1 MSIYT
6 FVFWFYALI
15 VGWMVT
21 VLGCRWVKQTEAN
34 MAIEKNSHARALQG
48 TDAEEEAWQQ
58 LEDQQRADKVKE
70 SYLLANTAAI
80 EWIDSLSRSE
90 LSLVTLRKAYA
101 SGYFNALIRR
111 NRE

>member
-6 FVFWFYALI
+6 VVFWFYALI

-21 VLGCRWVKQTEAN
+21 VWGCRWVKQVEEK
-34 MAIEKNSHARALQG
+34 MHIEKIAPARALQG

-70 SYLLANTAAI
+70 AYLLANTAAI

-101 SGYFNALIRR
+101 SGYFDALCKKL
-111 NRE
+111 

>member
-6 FVFWFYALI
+6 VVFWFYALI

-21 VLGCRWVKQTEAN
+21 VWGCRWVKRVEEK
-34 MAIEKNSHARALQG
+34 MSIEKIAPARVLQG
-48 TDAEEEAWQQ
+48 TDAEEEAWRQ

-70 SYLLANTAAI
+70 AYLLANTAAI

-101 SGYFNALIRR
+101 SGYFDALCKKL
-111 NRE
+111 

>member
-70 SYLLANTAAI
+70 AYLLANTAAI

>member
-6 FVFWFYALI
+6 VVFWFYAVI

-21 VLGCRWVKQTEAN
+21 VWGCRWVKQVEEK
-34 MAIEKNSHARALQG
+34 MAIEKITHARALQG
-48 TDAEEEAWQQ
+48 TEAEEEAWQQ
-58 LEDQQRADKVKE
+58 LEETQRADQVKE

-80 EWIDSLSRSE
+80 EWIDGLSRSE

-101 SGYFNALIRR
+101 SGYFDALCKKL
-111 NRE
+111 

>member
-1 MSIYT
+1 MNSP
-6 FVFWFYALI
+6 
-15 VGWMVT
+15 
-21 VLGCRWVKQTEAN
+21 
-34 MAIEKNSHARALQG
+34 IEKIAPARALQG

-70 SYLLANTAAI
+70 AYLLANTAAI
-80 EWIDSLSRSE
+80 EWIDSLSRGE

-101 SGYFNALIRR
+101 SGYFDALIRR